1 MSVRQRMAIV
11 VGVLVVAAVAVTVW
25 QRFRDAN
32 GTQALTLYG
41 NVDIR
46 EVQLAFR
53 VPGRLEAMYF
63 DEGDAVMAGDIVAAI
78 DAEPYRQALAVADA
92 RVQQA
97 GANLDRLKAGS
108 RPQEVARARAA
119 VQQAQAAFANA
130 ASDFE
135 RQTGLLEAGAS
146 SQKARDAARARRDET
161 AAQLAS
167 AEEALALAEEGFRI
181 EEIAAAEADLAAA
194 TAQRAQSQTQLADT
208 RLVAPSSGTLIARLL
223 EPGSMLGLGMPVY
236 SLSLRD
242 PVYVRAYV
250 DEPELGKLEPG
261 AKVTITT
268 DSSARAYQ
276 GQIGF
281 ISPRAEF
288 TPRSVETT
296 ALRTDLVYRLRI
308 VVESGDEGLRQGM
321 PVTVHMPPAATG
333 E

>member
-1 MSVRQRMAIV
+1 
-11 VGVLVVAAVAVTVW
+11 
-25 QRFRDAN
+25 
-32 GTQALTLYG
+32 
-41 NVDIR
+41 VDIR

-53 VPGRLEAMYF
+53 VPGRLQTVYF
-63 DEGDAVMAGDIVAAI
+63 DEGDSVAAGDIVAEL
-78 DAEPYRQALAVADA
+78 DPEPYRQALAVAAA

-97 GANLDRLKAGS
+97 RANFEKLKAGS

-119 VQQAQAAFANA
+119 VEQARAAFANA
-130 ASDFE
+130 DSDLA
-135 RQTGLLEAGAS
+135 RQSGLRDAGAS
-146 SQKARDAARARRDET
+146 SQKALEGARARRAET

-167 AEEALALAEEGFRI
+167 AEEGLALAAEGFRA
-181 EEIAAAEADLAAA
+181 EDIAAAQADLAAA
-194 TAQRAQSQTQLADT
+194 AAQQALSETQLADT
-208 RLVAPSSGTLIARLL
+208 SLRAPSGGTLIARLL
-223 EPGSMLGLGMPVY
+223 EPGSMLALGAPVF

-250 DEPELGKLEPG
+250 DEPALGRLASG
-261 AKVTITT
+261 AQVSVTT
-268 DSSARAYQ
+268 DSSDRTYR

-308 VVESGDEGLRQGM
+308 VVEDADDGLRQGM
-321 PVTVHMPPAATG
+321 PVTVQLPLGAA